1 MNPSLSPSLA
11 WIVLVAA
18 GALEIVWALSMKASD
33 GFTRASYTAIT
44 IAAASASFWLLGLS
58 LKALPVG
65 TAYAV
70 WTGIGAVGA
79 AVLGVVLFNEPASAG
94 RFACIALIVL
104 GIVGL
109 KLTAVSERD
118 ATEPFHRGTTY
129 GRLRRRQAA
138 PHVNR

>member
-1 MNPSLSPSLA
+1 MNLSLSPSLA

-18 GALEIVWALSMKASD
+18 GALEIVWSLSMKASD
-33 GFTRASYTAIT
+33 GFTRGFYTAIT
-44 IAAASASFWLLGLS
+44 IAAASLSFWLLGLS

-79 AVLGVVLFNEPASAG
+79 AVLGVVLFNEPASAS
-94 RFACIALIVL
+94 RIACIALIVL

-109 KLTAVSERD
+109 KLT
-118 ATEPFHRGTTY
+118 G
-129 GRLRRRQAA
+129 GQ
-138 PHVNR
+138 

>member
-1 MNPSLSPSLA
+1 MNLSLSPSLA

-18 GALEIVWALSMKASD
+18 GALEIVWSLSMKASD
-33 GFTRASYTAIT
+33 GFTRAFYTTIT
-44 IAAASASFWLLGLS
+44 IAAAWLSFWLLGLS

-79 AVLGVVLFNEPASAG
+79 ALLGIVLFNEPANVS
-94 RFACIALIVL
+94 RIACIALIVL

-109 KLTAVSERD
+109 KLT
-118 ATEPFHRGTTY
+118 G
-129 GRLRRRQAA
+129 GQ
-138 PHVNR
+138 

>member
-1 MNPSLSPSLA
+1 MNSSLSPSLA

-18 GALEIVWALSMKASD
+18 GALEIVWSLSMKASD

-44 IAAASASFWLLGLS
+44 LAAAALSFWLLGLS
-58 LKALPVG
+58 LTALPVG

-79 AVLGVVLFNEPASAG
+79 AILGIVLFNEPASAS
-94 RFACIALIVL
+94 RIACIALIVL

-109 KLTAVSERD
+109 KLTGG
-118 ATEPFHRGTTY
+118 H
-129 GRLRRRQAA
+129 
-138 PHVNR
+138 